1 MRKSGL
7 AREEVFIS
15 ASLWYPSWLLIL
27 LTHLQA
33 SKIRSPDHGYDKAL
47 KKLEKTLSE
56 FGFTYLDLFLIHD
69 PLSGKEKRL
78 ETWKAMIKARDE
90 GKIKSIGVSN

>member
-15 ASLWYPSWLLIL
+15 ASLGYTLWLLIL

-33 SKIRSPDHGYDKAL
+33 SKIPSPDHGYDKAL
-47 KKLEKTLSE
+47 KKLEKSLSK
-56 FGFTYLDLFLIHD
+56 FAFTYLDLFLIHD

-78 ETWKAMIKARDE
+78 ETWKALIKARDE

>member
-15 ASLWYPSWLLIL
+15 ASLGYTLWLLIL

-33 SKIRSPDHGYDKAL
+33 SKISSPDHGYDKTL
-47 KKLEKTLSE
+47 KKLEKSLSE
-56 FGFTYLDLFLIHD
+56 FAFTYLDLFLIHD
-69 PLSGKEKRL
+69 PLSGKRL
-78 ETWKAMIKARDE
+78 ETWRAMIKARDE

>member
-1 MRKSGL
+1 VRKSEL

-15 ASLWYPSWLLIL
+15 ASFGYHVWLFIL

-47 KKLEKTLSE
+47 KKLDKSLSE

-78 ETWKAMIKARDE
+78 ETWKAMIKMRDE

>member
-15 ASLWYPSWLLIL
+15 ASLGYNLWLLIL

-33 SKIRSPDHGYDKAL
+33 SKIPSPDHGYDKAL
-47 KKLEKTLSE
+47 KKLEKSLSK
-56 FGFTYLDLFLIHD
+56 FAFTYLDLFLIHD

-78 ETWKAMIKARDE
+78 ETWKALIKARDE

>member
-15 ASLWYPSWLLIL
+15 ASFGCDLWLFIS
-27 LTHLQA
+27 LTRLQA

-47 KKLEKTLSE
+47 KKLDKSLSE

-69 PLSGKEKRL
+69 PLSGKDKRL